1 MEQLGNV
8 DGNRPVAI
16 VFSANLHFVRPVR
29 HFVSSLC
36 ALEGYSEDEQESIAL
51 VITEILN
58 NSIEHGA
65 TGDGDQI
72 QVGLKVTPTLFRFEV
87 RDPGRGGI
95 AFAAGALERAAHM
108 PDLEEPRGRGLF
120 LIRQH
125 MDEMDVTYDPDGG
138 TCMVVSK
145 ARSS

>member
-1 MEQLGNV
+1 MAQLPEM
-8 DGNRPVAI
+8 DGSRPVAI
-16 VFSANLHFVRPVR
+16 VLSANLHFVRPVR
-29 HFVSSLC
+29 HFISALC
-36 ALEGYSEDEQESIAL
+36 EMEGYSEEEQESIAL

-65 TGDGDQI
+65 TGEGDEI
-72 QVGLKVTPTLFRFEV
+72 RIGLTVTPERFQFEV
-87 RDPGRGGI
+87 RDPGRGGVE
-95 AFAAGALERAAHM
+95 FADGALDRAAHM

-125 MDEMDVTYDPDGG
+125 MDEMRVTYDPEEG

-145 ARSS
+145 ARSA